1 MTTTDTL
8 PSLVQL
14 AQRFQAVNG
23 DDPEAVKACC
33 AAAYGLDLVALFLGD
48 SYHPGGAA
56 LTRRLADA
64 MELRALDRVL
74 DAATGVGTT
83 ALLLARERG
92 VDVIGVDLGEV
103 QVARARGRARRF
115 GLADRVGFEVG
126 DAERLPLGDGSVDAI
141 VCECAL
147 CTFPDKAAAAAE
159 LARVLR
165 PGGRLG
171 ITDVWLDPERL
182 DRELRG
188 LAGRVACLADARP
201 IAEIT
206 DTVSRAGLSVTR
218 VERHDDALLETIDQV
233 ETRLRALR
241 LADLPPLR
249 GLDLRRGVEL
259 ARRAA
264 EVVRCGDA
272 GYVLLVAT
280 RPPMETPC
288 AVSST

>member
-1 MTTTDTL
+1 VTTTDAM

-14 AQRFQAVNG
+14 AQRLQAVNG
-23 DDPEAVKACC
+23 DDAETVKACC

-48 SYHPGGAA
+48 SYHPGGAV

-64 MELRALDRVL
+64 MELRPGDRVL
-74 DAATGVGTT
+74 DVAAGVGTT
-83 ALLLARERG
+83 ARLLAQERG
-92 VDVIGVDLGEV
+92 VDVTGVDLGEV
-103 QVARARGRARRF
+103 QVARARDRARRF
-115 GLADRVGFEVG
+115 GLADRVAFEVG
-126 DAERLPLGDGSVDAI
+126 DAERLPLGDGSVDATI
-141 VCECAL
+141 CECAL

-171 ITDVWLDPERL
+171 ITDVWLEPERL
-182 DRELRG
+182 APELRG

-206 DTVSRAGLSVTR
+206 DTVSQAGLTVAR
-218 VERHDDALLETIDQV
+218 VERHDDVLLETIDQV

-249 GLDLRRGVEL
+249 GLDLRRGIEL

-264 EVVRCGDA
+264 HVVRCGDA
-272 GYVLLVAT
+272 GYMLMVAT
-280 RPPMETPC
+280 RPATATRVP
-288 AVSST
+288 